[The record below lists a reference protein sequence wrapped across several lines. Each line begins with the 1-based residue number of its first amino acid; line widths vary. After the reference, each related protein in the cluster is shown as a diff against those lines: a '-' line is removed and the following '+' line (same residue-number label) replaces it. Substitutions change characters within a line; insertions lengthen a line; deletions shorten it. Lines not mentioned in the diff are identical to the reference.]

1 MVEPELPARKKPRNA
16 PAPSGSSRR
25 AAVARMPVV
34 LVRID
39 DTDDDDDFVKTTNK
53 RKHLKASNV
62 VVSSDS
68 SDVQPVPTKLARKW
82 SIENVCLPS
91 SPPLLRHGS
100 PTVERHNS
108 QSQQPTIS
116 DLFSQETLVANM
128 SRANTAGSTSSIAMR
143 HLELVASK
151 ASAQQYRRTAS
162 ASKEALKGV
171 DSELFDDPIDEF
183 LTQNVVARSAT
194 ADHGSEKGSQDGGSS
209 PTLPGIS
216 QWYADNRERYIGV
229 GDDSDAAPHGF
240 ESTDDIGIRVDSE
253 QDGDS
258 RPQSPLEGFCDLREL
273 ARTGGGGASIYLNQ
287 FGPAVRQQES
297 QQASQQRSGGRSREA
312 GDEDKGEDVREDVR
326 SKRQQLD
333 LVGSDDGYLD
343 VAPSLNWEGG
353 GTSRFGDDDDAEEEL
368 NEIDEILGER
378 RDFTPLRKGGI
389 GPGHTDFTRA
399 RTSAALI
406 DLPRVGEY
414 LDCQSTDQDIIRW
427 VELCRERQ
435 RHIENNDI

>member
-1 MVEPELPARKKPRNA
+1 TLSNLWELPPLTPKASMKPPTDASRRPSALRQRRSARAATGDISTTSEVIKIDDNSQDLECIMVEPELPARKKPRNA

-39 DTDDDDDFVKTTNK
+39 DTDDDDFVKTTNK

-68 SDVQPVPTKLARKW
+68 SDVQPVPTKMARKW
-82 SIENVCLPS
+82 SIENICLPS

-116 DLFSQETLVANM
+116 DMFSQETLVANM

-171 DSELFDDPIDEF
+171 DAELFDDPIDEF
-183 LTQNVVARSAT
+183 LTQNVVARSAM
-194 ADHGSEKGSQDGGSS
+194 ADHGGEKGSQDGGSS

-229 GDDSDAAPHGF
+229 GDNSDAAPHGF

-297 QQASQQRSGGRSREA
+297 QQASQQRSGGRSR
-312 GDEDKGEDVREDVR
+312 
-326 SKRQQLD
+326 
-333 LVGSDDGYLD
+333 
-343 VAPSLNWEGG
+343 
-353 GTSRFGDDDDAEEEL
+353 
-368 NEIDEILGER
+368 
-378 RDFTPLRKGGI
+378 
-389 GPGHTDFTRA
+389 
-399 RTSAALI
+399 
-406 DLPRVGEY
+406 
-414 LDCQSTDQDIIRW
+414 
-427 VELCRERQ
+427 
-435 RHIENNDI
+435 